1 MKPHLSLKL
10 REGAVVLRDVPHW
23 TELIDDKSRAEGPF
37 HGPLDSVLARH
48 RTPVWVAHEFR
59 PEAGAFSAE
68 EVASGLNRVYRL
80 ILQVDGH
87 FPPELIRDI
96 TLLPTIEYVRP
107 GAIGVADLPSPQLA
121 AATSVP
127 DNASRDAI
135 HLDEARA
142 YTRGEPSVKVAVLD
156 TGIDLA
162 HPELA
167 DALEPGYDFVNIIDG
182 AERFLGDYLD
192 ADETPDDEVGHGT
205 HVAGIVAGRGL
216 RMPAGVVPRCKIMPV
231 RVLGA
236 LERDGR
242 RYGAGLIDNIS
253 SGMKWAVDHGAHVLS
268 MSLGVEPVGGELPH
282 EEIVDYAR
290 RKGVSIVAASGND
303 GTDTHRYYP
312 GALPYAITVG
322 AFDDQTGDV
331 ATFSTYG
338 DQVDFVAPGTRVYSS
353 WLGRSYAYSSGTSQA
368 TPFVTGAAAMLH
380 SIARARGARMTDSRV
395 KYVLKNTADRVDRRF
410 RSPKAGFGR
419 LNLIDAARLLDH
431 KLD

>member
-1 MKPHLSLKL
+1 VKPHLTVKL
-10 REGAVVLRDVPHW
+10 REGAHVLREVPHW
-23 TELIDDKSRAEGPF
+23 TELIEDKSRAEGPF
-37 HGPLDSVLARH
+37 HGPLDRVLAAH
-48 RTPVWVAHEFR
+48 RTPVWVAHEYR
-59 PEAGAFSAE
+59 PEAGAFSNE
-68 EVASGLNRVYRL
+68 EVASGLNRIYRL
-80 ILQVDGH
+80 ILQVDGQ
-87 FPPELIRDI
+87 FPPELVRDI
-96 TLLPTIEYVRP
+96 SLVPTVEYVRP

-121 AATSVP
+121 AASSLP
-127 DNASRDAI
+127 DRASREAI
-135 HLDEARA
+135 HLAETRA
-142 YTRGEPSVKVAVLD
+142 FTHGEPSVKVAVLD

-162 HPELA
+162 HPELQGR
-167 DALEPGYDFVNIIDG
+167 LVPGYDFVNIIDG
-182 AERFLGDYLD
+182 AERFIGDFLD
-192 ADETPDDEVGHGT
+192 ADTTPDDEVGHGT
-205 HVAGIVAGRGL
+205 HVAGIIAARGL
-216 RMPAGVVPRCKIMPV
+216 RMPEGVVPRCMVVPV

-253 SGMKWAVDHGAHVLS
+253 SGIKWAVDQGADVLS

-282 EEIVDYAR
+282 EEVVDYAR

-312 GALPYAITVG
+312 GALPYPITV
-322 AFDDQTGDV
+322 GDV
-331 ATFSTYG
+331 ATFSTWG
-338 DQVDFVAPGTRVYSS
+338 DQVDLVAPGTNVYSS
-353 WLGRSYAYSSGTSQA
+353 WLNRSYAYSSGTSQA

-380 SIARARGARMTDSRV
+380 SIARGRGARMTDSRV